1 MKKNFLIGQI
11 SDIHYVSS
19 KERLFDKIDTHN
31 SFLRIIDACNNL
43 DQIPDI
49 YILSGD
55 LIHDIEIY
63 YHEFFNLCKKL
74 NRPIYPMMGNH
85 DVRSGLK
92 KHLSNNLI
100 DEKGNVNYCID
111 SFNTKIICLDTAIEN
126 KIEGE
131 INESSMEWLEKIL
144 DQENK
149 KKIIIFMHHPPIKIG
164 SLLFDHIKCK
174 NGIELINLISKYKN
188 VKEVV
193 FGHVHCSYRT
203 KINNIIFSSCPSA
216 TIQYPIQAKESSE
229 LIEKNFIR
237 LFDCEEIV
245 INSRIIEV

>member
-11 SDIHYVSS
+11 SDTHYVSS

-92 KHLSNNLI
+92 KHLSKNLI

-131 INESSMEWLEKIL
+131 INKYSMDWLKNIL
-144 DQENK
+144 DRENDK
-149 KKIIIFMHHPPIKIG
+149 HVIIFMHHPPINIG
-164 SLLFDHIKCK
+164 SLLFDHIKCQ
-174 NGIELINLISKYKN
+174 NGKEFIDLISKYNN

-193 FGHVHCSYRT
+193 FGHVHCSYTT

-216 TIQYPIQAKESSE
+216 SIEYPINAKDSSE
-229 LIEKNFIR
+229 MIEKTSIK
-237 LFDCEEIV
+237 LFNCSEFEISSKN
-245 INSRIIEV
+245 ILI